1 MVLADKGLVA
11 GPAAEPAG
19 AVVAAEAFPVA
30 PAAEAAGGSPVA
42 VEAGGSP
49 VAVEA
54 EPPGVAAAM
63 AALVEAK
70 ALPNLNSRFSGPAR
84 YPSNRP
90 S

>member
-1 MVLADKGLVA
+1 MALADKGLVA
-11 GPAAEPAG
+11 GTAAEPAG

-30 PAAEAAGGSPVA
+30 PAAEA
-42 VEAGGSP
+42 AGGSP

>member
-1 MVLADKGLVA
+1 MA
-11 GPAAEPAG
+11 GTVAEPAG

-30 PAAEAAGGSPVA
+30 PVEAGDFPAAEA
-42 VEAGGSP
+42 AGGSP